1 MNSLQTAEND
11 VEEEER
17 RKIEP
22 EEVIFND
29 FSGNKGRLFSL
40 FFKDILPPTTSN
52 DT

>member
-1 MNSLQTAEND
+1 

-29 FSGNKGRLFSL
+29 FFREQRQAFLLYSSRTSFHQ
-40 FFKDILPPTTSN
+40 PPSN